1 MDTNE
6 GCEIRGGSGPTSTHG
21 IQEEE
26 KLSNSCA
33 DIEGVE
39 GLLEAVK
46 LGESWNQLQD
56 VVLQVLGRVGEEQP
70 VTITLTITRVELHT
84 LGNELCTLYTT
95 TEGGQQL

>member
-6 GCEIRGGSGPTSTHG
+6 GCDIRGGSEPTSTHG

-26 KLSNSCA
+26 EFPNSCA

-46 LGESWNQLQD
+46 LGEGRNQLQD
-56 VVLQVLGRVGEEQP
+56 VVLQVLGRVGEGQQ
-70 VTITLTITRVELHT
+70 VTITRVELYT
-84 LGNELCTLYTT
+84 LGNELCTLY
-95 TEGGQQL
+95 